1 MYFGDEKN
9 LKKKR
14 GMELLQTEEEE
25 EELEIDYNKGALAAG
40 GLAVISNQTTP

>member
-1 MYFGDEKN
+1 MYFGDDKN

-25 EELEIDYNKGALAAG
+25 EEQDIGY
-40 GLAVISNQTTP
+40 T